1 MSSSGGLTR
10 RRGAGGT
17 SGPENNDDEA
27 SRVSSPAPKG
37 APSSSDTRGPETS
50 YSSGENGH
58 KIAFDPRDISESVE
72 RNKQPKLT
80 LMEEVLLMGLKD
92 KQGYLS
98 FWNDNISYALRG
110 CIVIEL
116 AFRGRVSM
124 QKDSSRRRFPL
135 ADRVI
140 EVVDDTLT
148 GEVLLDEAL
157 KMMKSSEKMSVS
169 SWIDLMSG
177 ETWNLMKIGYQLKQ
191 VRERLA
197 KGLVD
202 KGILRTEKRNFL
214 LFDMATHPVV
224 DGGAKDEIRKRVR
237 NVLTNRTVVLP
248 PSQFLPDA
256 MEFRY
261 LRTIAMVCAAY
272 AANVLE
278 NALTSVGHEARER
291 AFTQVDEL
299 LAEYSQWPFGKRQGG
314 SNSIGANMGQ
324 VIGDE
329 VTAAKDKELHLEV
342 VAACLS
348 VFTRLDSLL

>member
-1 MSSSGGLTR
+1 MDGEDGDS
-10 RRGAGGT
+10 
-17 SGPENNDDEA
+17 
-27 SRVSSPAPKG
+27 SRVASPAPKPTASRDG
-37 APSSSDTRGPETS
+37 GPETS
-50 YSSGENGH
+50 YESGENGH
-58 KIAFDPRDISESVE
+58 KIAFDPRDISESAE
-72 RNKQPKLT
+72 RSKQPKLT
-80 LMEEVLLMGLKD
+80 LMEEVLLLGLKD

-124 QKDSSRRRFPL
+124 QKDSSRRRFPV

-140 EVVDDTLT
+140 EVIDDTLT

-157 KMMKSSEKMSVS
+157 KLMKGSEKMSVS

-202 KGILRTEKRNFL
+202 KGILRTEKKNFL
-214 LFDMATHPVV
+214 LFDMATHPVA
-224 DGGAKDEIRKRVR
+224 DGGAKEEIRRRVR
-237 NVLTNRTVVLP
+237 NVLTQRTVVLP
-248 PSQFLPDA
+248 GSQFLPENL
-256 MEFRY
+256 EFRY
-261 LRTIAMVCAAY
+261 IRTIAMVCAAY

-278 NALTSVGHEARER
+278 NALATLGHEARER
-291 AFTQVDEL
+291 AFAQVDEL
-299 LAEYSQWPFGKRQGG
+299 LAEYSQWPFGKRAAG
-314 SNSIGANMGQ
+314 SAGVGANLGQ
-324 VIGDE
+324 VITEE
-329 VTAAKDKELHLEV
+329 VNNGKDKELQLEV